1 MPYQNISASLS
12 EQDIE
17 QVKAAFVT
25 IQQMLPFLVNLTAE
39 ERRRL
44 LKMGDKSL
52 AFVSNSLTIAQA
64 NPDVLPASFDL
75 TEFGRDY
82 RLMTVLTE
90 FLFSLRQ
97 LTEQVDD
104 TLMAVSSEAMT
115 SSLGVYDYIKMAAK
129 TRPGLKSS
137 AEQLGERFKAIKGRS
152 PKTANGQ
159 AAGERVE
166 VS

>member
-1 MPYQNISASLS
+1 MPYQNISVTLS

-17 QVKAAFVT
+17 QVKAAFAT
-25 IQQMLPFLVNLTAE
+25 IQKTLPFLVNLTAE

-52 AFVSNSLTIAQA
+52 AFVSNSLTLAQA
-64 NPDVLPASFDL
+64 NPDILPASFDL
-75 TEFGRDY
+75 AEFVRDY
-82 RLMTVLTE
+82 RLMIVLTE

-104 TLMAVSSEAMT
+104 TLMAVSSEAMS

-137 AEQLGERFKAIKGRS
+137 AEQLGERFKAIKGRP
-152 PKTANGQ
+152 PKSATRNSGEPGG
-159 AAGERVE
+159 AAT
-166 VS
+166 